1 MKRNQKQQQDRVQ
14 KEKFVRTQFPAIT
27 PKNEK
32 QKQFMEALK
41 YDTVVVAHGSAG
53 VGKTLVACYH
63 AARKLHFG
71 DVKKIVLIRAYQ
83 PLAGRSIGLLPG
95 TAEEKLTP
103 YYRQMLDYL
112 EDCLGKATVEIALK
126 TGTIEMCS
134 LETIRGRSWSDCI
147 VLAEEFQNMFVPEV
161 QALMTRIGDNCQM
174 IICGDDSGVQT
185 DVRKGMDGLT
195 YLKKLSERYVID
207 DCTFIK
213 FEPQDCLRSGIT
225 KQFVL
230 AFEAEYNL
238 DKVGKG
244 LVKENK

>member
-14 KEKFVRTQFPAIT
+14 KEKFVRTQFPTLT

-32 QKQFMEALK
+32 QKQLMEALK
-41 YDTVVVAHGSAG
+41 YDSVIVAHGSAG
-53 VGKTLVACYH
+53 TGKTLMSCYH

-71 DVKKIVLIRAYQ
+71 DIKKIILIRAYQ
-83 PLAGRSIGLLPG
+83 PLAGRTTGFLPG
-95 TAEEKLTP
+95 TIEEKLQP
-103 YYRQMLDYL
+103 YYRQMLDYF

-126 TGTIEMCS
+126 AGTIEICS
-134 LETIRGRSWSDCI
+134 LETIRGRSWSDAI
-147 VLAEEFQNMFVPEV
+147 VIVDEGQNLYVQEV
-161 QALMTRIGDNCQM
+161 QALMTRVGENCQM

-185 DVRKGMDGLT
+185 DIRKGIDGLT
-195 YLKKLSERYVID
+195 YLKKLAERYVID
-207 DCTFIK
+207 DCSFTEFK
-213 FEPQDCLRSGIT
+213 PEDCLRSGIT

-238 DKVGKG
+238 DKIGKG

>member
-14 KEKFVRTQFPAIT
+14 KEKFVRTQFPTLT

-32 QKQFMEALK
+32 QKKLFDDLK
-41 YDTVVVAHGSAG
+41 YSSVIVAHGSAG
-53 VGKTLVACYH
+53 TGKTIVACYH

-71 DVKKIVLIRAYQ
+71 DIKKIILIRAYQ
-83 PLAGRSIGLLPG
+83 PLAGRTTGFLPG
-95 TAEEKLTP
+95 TIEEKLQP
-103 YYRQMLDYL
+103 YYRQMLDYF

-126 TGTIEMCS
+126 SGTIEICS
-134 LETIRGRSWSDCI
+134 LETIRGRSWSDAI
-147 VLAEEFQNMFVPEV
+147 VIVDEGQNLYVQEV
-161 QALMTRIGDNCQM
+161 QALMTRVGENCQM

-185 DVRKGMDGLT
+185 DIRKGIDGLT
-195 YLKKLSERYVID
+195 YLKKLAERYVID
-207 DCTFIK
+207 DCSFTEFK
-213 FEPQDCLRSGIT
+213 PEDCLRSGIT